1 MKKGIFIFRRDLR
14 LVDNIG
20 LIKALKTCKDIYP
33 IFIFTPEQITN
44 KNEFKSNNAIQFM
57 IESLKDLDNELKKK
71 KSRLHIFYGDNLKVL
86 EEITNSIKIDYI
98 FFNRDYTPYALKRDK
113 DIANF
118 CESKNI
124 VLVNKEDYL
133 LHKIGSISK
142 NDNSIYKVFTP
153 FKNKGLKL
161 EVKKPKKCSFET
173 LSKLEDNLYNSI
185 NSSSDYIDISFNNKI
200 IYQGGRNNALQQIK
214 KLKNQSNYNH
224 DRNMLIKS
232 TSKLSAYIKFGNL
245 SIREVYW
252 KIKKLYGN
260 SNNLIDQL
268 YWREFYFYIAFYFPK
283 VLKGENY
290 NSKYD
295 DIKWNTNK
303 KIFEKWCNGNTGYP
317 IIDAG
322 MNELNETGYM
332 HNRARLI
339 TSNFLNRILGMDW
352 RLGEKYYSTK
362 LVDYDPS
369 VNNGNWQWIAST
381 GVDPKPYFQR
391 LFNPWTQGLKYD
403 KNAEYIKKW
412 VPQLKDIPSKD
423 LHNWEEKYMNYDLK
437 KLKYFKPIVSYKE
450 GRKLSIEMYRSI
462 LK

>member
-14 LVDNIG
+14 LFDNIG
-20 LIKALKTCKDIYP
+20 LIKALKTCDHIYP

-57 IESLKDLDNELKKK
+57 IESLKDLDNELKKN
-71 KSRLHIFYGDNLKVL
+71 KSKLHLFYGDNLKVL

-113 DIANF
+113 DIDNF
-118 CESKNI
+118 CKTKNI

-161 EVKKPKKCSFET
+161 EVKKPKKCSFDT
-173 LSKLEDNLYNSI
+173 LSKLEDSIYNSI
-185 NSSSDYIDISFNNKI
+185 NSSSDYIDIPFNKNI
-200 IYQGGRNNALQQIK
+200 IYQGGRNNALQQMK
-214 KLKNQSNYNH
+214 KLKNQNNYNH
-224 DRNMLIKS
+224 DRNMLIIP
-232 TSKLSAYIKFGNL
+232 TSQLSAYIKFGNL

-252 KIKKLYGN
+252 KIKNLYGN

-283 VLKGENY
+283 VLKGKNY

-295 DIKWNTNK
+295 NIKWNTNENYFK
-303 KIFEKWCNGNTGYP
+303 KWCNGNTGYP

-352 RLGEKYYSTK
+352 RLGEKYYATK

-412 VPQLKDIPSKD
+412 IPQLKDIPSKD

>member
-1 MKKGIFIFRRDLR
+1 M
-14 LVDNIG
+14 
-20 LIKALKTCKDIYP
+20 
-33 IFIFTPEQITN
+33 
-44 KNEFKSNNAIQFM
+44 
-57 IESLKDLDNELKKK
+57 
-71 KSRLHIFYGDNLKVL
+71 

>member
-1 MKKGIFIFRRDLR
+1 
-14 LVDNIG
+14 
-20 LIKALKTCKDIYP
+20 
-33 IFIFTPEQITN
+33 
-44 KNEFKSNNAIQFM
+44 
-57 IESLKDLDNELKKK
+57 
-71 KSRLHIFYGDNLKVL
+71 
-86 EEITNSIKIDYI
+86 
-98 FFNRDYTPYALKRDK
+98 
-113 DIANF
+113 
-118 CESKNI
+118 
-124 VLVNKEDYL
+124 
-133 LHKIGSISK
+133 
-142 NDNSIYKVFTP
+142 
-153 FKNKGLKL
+153 
-161 EVKKPKKCSFET
+161 
-173 LSKLEDNLYNSI
+173 
-185 NSSSDYIDISFNNKI
+185 
-200 IYQGGRNNALQQIK
+200 
-214 KLKNQSNYNH
+214 
-224 DRNMLIKS
+224 
-232 TSKLSAYIKFGNL
+232 
-245 SIREVYW
+245 
-252 KIKKLYGN
+252 
-260 SNNLIDQL
+260 
-268 YWREFYFYIAFYFPK
+268 
-283 VLKGENY
+283 
-290 NSKYD
+290 
-295 DIKWNTNK
+295 
-303 KIFEKWCNGNTGYP
+303 
-317 IIDAG
+317 

>member
-303 KIFEKWCNGNTGYP
+303 K
-317 IIDAG
+317 
-322 MNELNETGYM
+322 
-332 HNRARLI
+332 
-339 TSNFLNRILGMDW
+339 NF
-352 RLGEKYYSTK
+352 
-362 LVDYDPS
+362 
-369 VNNGNWQWIAST
+369 
-381 GVDPKPYFQR
+381 
-391 LFNPWTQGLKYD
+391 
-403 KNAEYIKKW
+403 
-412 VPQLKDIPSKD
+412 
-423 LHNWEEKYMNYDLK
+423 
-437 KLKYFKPIVSYKE
+437 
-450 GRKLSIEMYRSI
+450 
-462 LK
+462 